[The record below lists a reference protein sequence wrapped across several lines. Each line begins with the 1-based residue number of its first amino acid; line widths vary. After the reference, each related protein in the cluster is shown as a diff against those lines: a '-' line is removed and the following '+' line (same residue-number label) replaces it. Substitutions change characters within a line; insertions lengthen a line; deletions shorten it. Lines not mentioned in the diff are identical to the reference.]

1 MPAANRLDIRAVSK
15 TYRVDGEVVEVLRN
29 LHFTVSE
36 EELVTVIGASGCGKS
51 TLLRLIV
58 GLDTFYSGDILLDGT
73 RIAGPG
79 AERGIV
85 FQDHRLL
92 PWLSVEQ
99 NIALGLDASN
109 LPQADVARLVASY
122 IDLVKL
128 AGFGR
133 AYPHQLSGG
142 MAQRAAIA
150 RALVSEPRIL
160 LLDEPLGA
168 LDSQIRAYLQ
178 DELLRI
184 HQRGKVTMVMVTHDI
199 EEAVY
204 LSDKIVV
211 MEPRPGRVRGVV
223 PVELPHPR
231 DRASAAFAAVKQRV
245 LAALVNGSPLAFDA
259 APRSRPAAP
268 DGRAIRYG

>member
-1 MPAANRLDIRAVSK
+1 MRATNLLDIRAVSK
-15 TYRVDGEVVEVLRN
+15 TYIVDDEPVEVLRN
-29 LHFTVSE
+29 IHFTVAE
-36 EELVTVIGASGCGKS
+36 EEFVTVIGESGCGKS

-58 GLDTFYSGDILLDGT
+58 GLDIGYCGDILLDGT
-73 RIAGPG
+73 RIAAPG
-79 AERGIV
+79 RDRGIV

-99 NIALGLDASN
+99 NVALGLDASDESPAAVKQAVAAN
-109 LPQADVARLVASY
+109 L
-122 IDLVKL
+122 DLVKL
-128 AGFGR
+128 ADFGR

-150 RALVSEPRIL
+150 RALVAKPRIL

-168 LDSQIRAYLQ
+168 LDSQTRAYLQ

-211 MEPRPGRVRGVV
+211 MEPRPGRVRGIV

-231 DRASAAFAAVKQRV
+231 NRAAADFIAVKERV
-245 LAALVNGSPLAFDA
+245 LASLVNGPPLCFDA
-259 APRSRPAAP
+259 APKSRPIVP
-268 DGRAIRYG
+268 DGRARRFG